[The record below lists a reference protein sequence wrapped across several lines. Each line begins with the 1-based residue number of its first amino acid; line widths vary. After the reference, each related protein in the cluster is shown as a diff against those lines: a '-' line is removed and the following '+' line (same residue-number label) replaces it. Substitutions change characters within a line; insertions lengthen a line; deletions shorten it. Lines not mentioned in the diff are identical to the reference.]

1 MKRAYALFNLAWR
14 FWYHVFKLVL
24 FALLPFLK
32 KDPYEQFV
40 VNFKEDNLKPN
51 APETT
56 STLIEAHRCTA
67 CGLCRASGGRPYL
80 LPIRESRDL
89 SMVPDKSFALKHD
102 LDKAEALCP
111 YGVPLKK
118 INSIL

>member
-24 FALLPFLK
+24 FGLLPFLK
-32 KDPYEQFV
+32 KDPYEQFI

-56 STLIEAHRCTA
+56 NTLIEAHRCTR
-67 CGLCRASGGRPYL
+67 CGLCRSAGGRPDL
-80 LPIRESRDL
+80 LPTRESRDL
-89 SMVPDKSFALKHD
+89 SMIADKAFAAKLD
-102 LDKAEALCP
+102 LDKAESLCP
-111 YGVPLKK
+111 YGVPLKRIK
-118 INSIL
+118 TIL